1 MTLTLTLK
9 NNRCFSI
16 VIAYKQVSVPKTK
29 VLAQMTRPVS
39 CLQALGTVPQ
49 TERSPRHAKT
59 RQMSKSDQKSDN
71 RHLCFFSV
79 LQTCLHTV
87 VGCSIGAQ

>member
-9 NNRCFSI
+9 NNRCFST

-39 CLQALGTVPQ
+39 CLQALATVPQ

-59 RQMSKSDQKSDN
+59 RQMSKSDEKSDN

-79 LQTCLHTV
+79 FCKLVFTLLQV
-87 VGCSIGAQ
+87 GAQ